1 MDVTFASI
9 TFAFLLFLFDIVAI
23 PFRNK
28 ILWDN
33 KRFKGIYVMA
43 EIVYYDRI
51 ELSKSAIDVT
61 IVNYM
66 MNGKSV
72 DALIQ
77 GKQGKEIGEKIKIK
91 TDGEIAFCVQTNW
104 RDIITGS
111 YIIKIIVCLLLGY
124 FFFMHLEEINGY
136 YIIGCIIFDCMLVL
150 TQPSSYRQFIKILK
164 TEAGWHENV

>member
-9 TFAFLLFLFDIVAI
+9 AFAFILCLFEIIMI

-33 KRFKGIYVMA
+33 KRFKGTYVMA

-51 ELSKSAIDVT
+51 KLSKSVNDVT

-66 MNGKSV
+66 MNGKSI

-77 GKQGKEIGEKIKIK
+77 GKKGKKIGEKIQII
-91 TDGEIAFCVQTNW
+91 TDGEVAFCVQTNW
-104 RDIITGS
+104 RDIITSG
-111 YIIKIIVCLLLGY
+111 YIMKIIACLLLGY

-136 YIIGCIIFDCMLVL
+136 YIICCIVFDSVLAL
-150 TQPSSYRQFIKILK
+150 TQPSSHRRFIKILK
-164 TEAGWHENV
+164 AEAGWHENV